1 MSVIH
6 YSKIQRSTGL
16 FEAKLSTGQRA
27 ERPLLSSSTFCTP
40 FIYLH
45 RARRPRACQS
55 AMTAERIIRLPS
67 RPPWEHYNSFLI
79 CDHES
84 KMDVTGGPNRASTLS
99 ISSLPF
105 VLFSDHTK
113 ARQSTT
119 PPLSLDVSVDF
130 PFSPVTPPP
139 PLPMLRQAVQQT
151 LARPLHTPPSA
162 TTIPISEP
170 RVPAPPLSESVVL
183 SRPGLPKPPQPAP
196 MAVPAM
202 SIRSASVGWLP
213 PQVEPVPPP
222 SYPRVRPLPQRPPT
236 AKPIEDENLWAES
249 DDRLGRSNS
258 AQANGYHSE
267 FDSNA
272 LRRNRHI
279 RRAQKVPLNG
289 PRPLPPLPGTS
300 PSISTVLMES
310 YDQSSKRVSS
320 PTQPTTPRVLTAL
333 QRSKSDPTSPPLPR
347 RPNLHLVIPKSQAA
361 KSDRRLA
368 QQEPNP
374 TTPCEDD
381 SSGSRSMK
389 PQWHSLDY
397 FPAIDYAS
405 VATPSSSRR
414 PPPSAHPDG
423 GKDNTTVLD
432 WHLLEQA
439 LGIDGDVGAT
449 LSASPVV
456 MSFLPALGA
465 PPVPAI
471 PDRFLVDRE
480 LFCVVPQTLLSNLA
494 YSTTL
499 GKLQV
504 PTGRRQHTCYGR
516 QLRMRAA
523 EPVSDSPIDKVIP
536 KLRCSL
542 LLVRPSPLS

>member
-1 MSVIH
+1 
-6 YSKIQRSTGL
+6 
-16 FEAKLSTGQRA
+16 
-27 ERPLLSSSTFCTP
+27 
-40 FIYLH
+40 
-45 RARRPRACQS
+45 
-55 AMTAERIIRLPS
+55 MTAEGTIRLPS
-67 RPPWEHYNSFLI
+67 SPPWEHYDSFLI

-99 ISSLPF
+99 ISPLPF
-105 VLFSDHTK
+105 ILFSGRTK

-119 PPLSLDVSVDF
+119 PLLSSDVSVDF

-151 LARPLHTPPSA
+151 LAQALHTPPST
-162 TTIPISEP
+162 TTIPSSEP
-170 RVPAPPLSESVVL
+170 RVPVPPLSESVVL
-183 SRPGLPKPPQPAP
+183 SRPGLPKPPQPVP
-196 MAVPAM
+196 MAVSAM
-202 SIRSASVGWLP
+202 SIRSAPVGWLP

-222 SYPRVRPLPQRPPT
+222 SYPQVRPLPQRPLT
-236 AKPIEDENLWAES
+236 AKPIGDENIWAES

-300 PSISTVLMES
+300 PSISTVLMEP
-310 YDQSSKRVSS
+310 YDQTSKRVSS

-347 RPNLHLVIPKSQAA
+347 RPNLHLVIPMSQAA
-361 KSDRRLA
+361 NSDRRLP

-374 TTPCEDD
+374 ITPSCEDE
-381 SSGSRSMK
+381 SSGSRSMN

-432 WHLLEQA
+432 WQLLEQA
-439 LGIDGDVGAT
+439 LGIDGDVGVT
-449 LSASPVV
+449 LSASPVMV
-456 MSFLPALGA
+456 SFLPSPGA

-471 PDRFLVDRE
+471 PDRFLADRE
-480 LFCVVPQTLLSNLA
+480 LFCVVSQTLLSNLA
-494 YSTTL
+494 YSISTAV
-499 GKLQV
+499 GK
-504 PTGRRQHTCYGR
+504 
-516 QLRMRAA
+516 
-523 EPVSDSPIDKVIP
+523 
-536 KLRCSL
+536 
-542 LLVRPSPLS
+542 